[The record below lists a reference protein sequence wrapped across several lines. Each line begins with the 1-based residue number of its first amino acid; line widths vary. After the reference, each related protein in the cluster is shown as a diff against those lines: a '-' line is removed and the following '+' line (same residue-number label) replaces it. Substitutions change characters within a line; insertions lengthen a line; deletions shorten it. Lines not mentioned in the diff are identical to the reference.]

1 MINLLAEI
9 RSQWLVIFALAQII
23 SLVVIIYEFF
33 HIWQAQCKLDK
44 INRDIYRIGFSISL
58 LILSTVGSLFIYFD
72 ILSTVNSILIWGA
85 ITIFLPLLIG
95 AILSVLIK

>member
-1 MINLLAEI
+1 MINLLAKM
-9 RSQWLVIFALAQII
+9 RSQWIFIFALAQII
-23 SLVVIIYEFF
+23 SLVVITYEFF
-33 HIWQAQCKLDK
+33 HIWNVRCKLDK

-72 ILSTVNSILIWGA
+72 IFSTVNSILIWGA

-95 AILSVLIK
+95 AVLSVLIK

>member
-1 MINLLAEI
+1 MINLLAEM
-9 RSQWLVIFALAQII
+9 SFQWIFIFALAQII
-23 SLVVIIYEFF
+23 SLVVITYEFF
-33 HIWQAQCKLDK
+33 HIWNVRCKLDK

-72 ILSTVNSILIWGA
+72 IFSTVNSILIWGA

-95 AILSVLIK
+95 AVLSVLIK